1 MALKLIISQKE
12 LSRKLKAVNSVIKP
26 KNFIPILDN
35 ILLDSNEGLHLIASS
50 DSSLI
55 KASVTTIEC
64 DGAISVCI
72 PAKTLLSAIRELPD
86 QPLEINVDDD
96 LNITVRYQSGHFEI
110 KGITADEYPVM
121 TIDEGTKLT
130 IDCAGFVYNIKK
142 ARNFCANDELRPVLN
157 GVFFEFRTSGITY
170 AASDSTKLCL
180 LESKMTLSTSAS
192 AIISSGD
199 AKLIADVFDQKQ
211 DITIEVSN
219 SCSKYSCGDYE
230 LISKNIEGRY
240 PNFRGVIPKSQPL
253 QFQLNKNDLIS
264 AIRRV
269 SLFSSDT
276 NKLVVCQF
284 GKELRIES
292 RDIDYA
298 VGAEESV
305 QIEIISGNAKIGFNA
320 NMILDVLSS
329 ISTDSVTIH
338 ITDERKAGVF
348 QGVGNDDEL
357 YLLMPIMIQ

>member
-35 ILLDSNEGLHLIASS
+35 ILLDTKSGLHLIASS

-55 KASVTTIEC
+55 KASVTAIEYKG
-64 DGAISVCI
+64 DISVCI
-72 PAKTLLSAIRELPD
+72 PAKTLMSAIRELPD

-96 LNITVRYQSGHFEI
+96 LNIIVKYQSGHFEI
-110 KGITADEYPVM
+110 KGLSANEYPLM
-121 TIDEGTKLT
+121 TIDKGTEFH
-130 IDCAGFVYNIKK
+130 IGCSDFVYNIKK

-157 GVFFEFRTSGITY
+157 GVFFEVSHTGITF
-170 AASDSTKLCL
+170 AASDSTKLCML
-180 LESKMTLSTSAS
+180 DSKNTFSTTAS

-211 DITIEVSN
+211 NITIEISN

-240 PNFRGVIPKSQPL
+240 PNFRAVIPRNQPL
-253 QFQLNKNDLIS
+253 QFQLNRNDLIS

-269 SLFSSDT
+269 SLFSSDS

-292 RDIDYA
+292 RDMYYS

-305 QIEIISGNAKIGFNA
+305 QIEIISKDAKIGFNA
-320 NMILDVLSS
+320 NMLLDVLSS

-338 ITDERKAGVF
+338 LTDEKKSGVF
-348 QGVGNDDEL
+348 RGVGNEDEL